1 MPRKKEQPPSALPS
15 RRSTRANNRFS
26 DSEPLVVPMVG
37 LGSNQEVD
45 VRISQPPSMEIP
57 LDMNKYARPI
67 LSDARSGMPP
77 IQDVSIEKDA
87 CRMNKEQTTVSGCNT
102 SSECSSASVRD
113 MDSMADK
120 VGLSTPISSAGKTVS
135 TGLVRKTVSTGLV
148 GKLDTTGNTG
158 SVGSIGLVATRP
170 TDNFPMPTPLKCGVF
185 GHNDDVHNHPHPLP
199 VVETSIRDPPTV
211 APAVA
216 TKKGKNIMEDGFIK
230 VVKKKKKFNGPKPRV
245 QIPSLNVS
253 KPGPS
258 KPPGRTRPNVDN
270 GAVHVSNPF
279 SALDDTTQTKDGF
292 PELNTTLKK
301 FAKRYVETNTIPDSD
316 VSKTWSN
323 DLKVY
328 YYSLTKEDVEE
339 VESETDGTT
348 KLMSTGVP

>member
-1 MPRKKEQPPSALPS
+1 MPRKKEPPPSALPS

-37 LGSNQEVD
+37 LGSNQEAD

-57 LDMNKYARPI
+57 LDMNKDARPI
-67 LSDARSGMPP
+67 LWDARSGMPP
-77 IQDVSIEKDA
+77 IQDVSIEDDA
-87 CRMNKEQTTVSGCNT
+87 CRMNKEQSTVPGSNT

-113 MDSMADK
+113 MDSTADK

-135 TGLVRKTVSTGLV
+135 TGLVRK
-148 GKLDTTGNTG
+148 LDTTGNTG
-158 SVGSIGLVATRP
+158 NVVFLVIMMM
-170 TDNFPMPTPLKCGVF
+170 FITPP
-185 GHNDDVHNHPHPLP
+185 PHPPP
-199 VVETSIRDPPTV
+199 VVETLIRDPPTV
-211 APAVA
+211 APPVA
-216 TKKGKNIMEDGFIK
+216 TKKGKDIMEDGFIK
-230 VVKKKKKFNGPKPRV
+230 VVKKKKKYNGPKPRV

-258 KPPGRTRPNVDN
+258 KPPGRTRLNVDN

-279 SALDDTTQTKDGF
+279 STLDDTTQTKDGF
-292 PELNTTLKK
+292 PELSTTLKK

-316 VSKTWSN
+316 VFKTWSN
-323 DLKVY
+323 DLKGY
-328 YYSLTKEDVEE
+328 YYTLTKEDVEE
-339 VESETDGTT
+339 VESETDGTA

>member
-37 LGSNQEVD
+37 LGSNQEAD
-45 VRISQPPSMEIP
+45 VRISQPPSIEIP
-57 LDMNKYARPI
+57 LDMNKDARPI

-87 CRMNKEQTTVSGCNT
+87 CRMNKEQTTVPGCNT
-102 SSECSSASVRD
+102 SSECSSALVRD
-113 MDSMADK
+113 MDSTADK
-120 VGLSTPISSAGKTVS
+120 VGLSTPISSAG
-135 TGLVRKTVSTGLV
+135 KTVSTGLV

-158 SVGSIGLVATRP
+158 SVGSIGLVATGP
-170 TDNFPMPTPLKCGVF
+170 TDNCPMPTPL
-185 GHNDDVHNHPHPLP
+185 
-199 VVETSIRDPPTV
+199 DPSTV
-211 APAVA
+211 APPVA
-216 TKKGKNIMEDGFIK
+216 TKKGKDIMEDGFIK
-230 VVKKKKKFNGPKPRV
+230 VVKKKKKFNGLKPRV

-253 KPGPS
+253 KPSPS

-270 GAVHVSNPF
+270 GAVHVSYPF

-292 PELNTTLKK
+292 P
-301 FAKRYVETNTIPDSD
+301 DD
-316 VSKTWSN
+316 VFKTWST
-323 DLKVY
+323 DLKGY

-339 VESETDGTT
+339 VESETDGTA

>member
-1 MPRKKEQPPSALPS
+1 MPRKKEPPPSALPS

-37 LGSNQEVD
+37 LGSNQEAD

-57 LDMNKYARPI
+57 LDMNKDARPI

-87 CRMNKEQTTVSGCNT
+87 CRMNKEQSTVPGSNT
-102 SSECSSASVRD
+102 SSECSSVSVRD
-113 MDSMADK
+113 MDSTADK
-120 VGLSTPISSAGKTVS
+120 TL
-135 TGLVRKTVSTGLV
+135 
-148 GKLDTTGNTG
+148 
-158 SVGSIGLVATRP
+158 
-170 TDNFPMPTPLKCGVF
+170 
-185 GHNDDVHNHPHPLP
+185 
-199 VVETSIRDPPTV
+199 IRDPPTL
-211 APAVA
+211 PPPVA
-216 TKKGKNIMEDGFIK
+216 TKKGKDIMEDGFIK
-230 VVKKKKKFNGPKPRV
+230 VVKKKKKYNGPKPRV

-279 SALDDTTQTKDGF
+279 STLDDTTQTKDGF

-301 FAKRYVETNTIPDSD
+301 FAKRYVETNTIPDS
-316 VSKTWSN
+316 
-323 DLKVY
+323 
-328 YYSLTKEDVEE
+328 
-339 VESETDGTT
+339 G
-348 KLMSTGVP
+348 GG